1 MCFDDNQTLK
11 TGTCGG
17 TLLKNKRL
25 LLYFTCHNICIYL
38 NSNQTK
44 GEGHCTIKTRKALV
58 DRQTNSVWGGQ
69 SLRGTSCA
77 PMGTNQIF
85 ICTFSFNHPNIY
97 LYFDALPCKYIYL
110 YFGAYHTYSYIKV
123 TSFLVKSHFSFKGRK
138 STLLVF

>member
-1 MCFDDNQTLK
+1 M
-11 TGTCGG
+11 
-17 TLLKNKRL
+17 LKNKTF
-25 LLYFTCHNICIYL
+25 LLYFNCHNICMYL

-97 LYFDALPCKYIYL
+97 LYFDASPCKYIWCFFSL
-110 YFGAYHTYSYIKV
+110 AFSSGFIAYPIVRLTHQTIFWWRRGSG
-123 TSFLVKSHFSFKGRK
+123 FSGDCK
-138 STLLVF
+138 T